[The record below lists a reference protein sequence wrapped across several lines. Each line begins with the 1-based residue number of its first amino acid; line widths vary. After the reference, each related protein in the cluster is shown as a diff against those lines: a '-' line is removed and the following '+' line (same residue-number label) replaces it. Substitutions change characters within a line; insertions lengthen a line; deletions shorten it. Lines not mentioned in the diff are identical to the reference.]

1 MTSKIFID
9 TNILV
14 YALDKADPEK
24 QEIARELLRKTES
37 DRLGVIS
44 TQVLQEYYVIAT
56 RKLKVDP
63 ELTKRIISSL
73 SKLEVVVIGQPI
85 IEKAIDISISNKISF
100 WDALIVSSAIAA
112 RCRIIWTADLSHGQS
127 INKIKIVSP
136 FKLSGGR
143 GC

>member
-14 YALDKADPEK
+14 YALDKAEPEK
-24 QEIARELLRKTES
+24 QEQARELLRKAES

-44 TQVLQEYYVIAT
+44 TQILQEYYVIAI

-63 ELTKRIISSL
+63 ELAKRIISSL
-73 SKLEVVVIGQPI
+73 SKFEVVVISQPI

-112 RCRIIWTADLSHGQS
+112 RCRIIWTEDLNHVQS
-127 INKIKIVSP
+127 INKIKIENP
-136 FKLSGGR
+136 FKLPG
-143 GC
+143 

>member
-14 YALDKADPEK
+14 YALDKAEPEK
-24 QEIARELLRKTES
+24 QEQARELLRKAES

-63 ELTKRIISSL
+63 ELAKRIISSL

-136 FKLSGGR
+136 FKLPGELPG
-143 GC
+143 

>member
-14 YALDKADPEK
+14 YALDKAEPKK
-24 QEIARELLRKTES
+24 QEKARELLRKTES

-44 TQVLQEYYVIAT
+44 TQVLQEYYVVAT
-56 RKLKVDP
+56 QKLKVEP

-73 SKLEVVVIGQPI
+73 SKFEVIIINQPI

-100 WDALIVSSAIAA
+100 WDALIISSAVAA
-112 RCRIIWTADLSHGQS
+112 RCRIIWTEDLNHGQS
-127 INKIKIVSP
+127 INKIKIENP
-136 FKLSGGR
+136 FHLF
-143 GC
+143 

>member
-14 YALDKADPEK
+14 YALDKAEPEK
-24 QEIARELLRKTES
+24 QEKARELLRKTES

-44 TQVLQEYYVIAT
+44 TQVLQEYYVVAT
-56 RKLKVDP
+56 QKLKVEP

-73 SKLEVVVIGQPI
+73 SKFEVVVINQPI

-100 WDALIVSSAIAA
+100 WDALIVSSAEAS
-112 RCRIIWTADLSHGQS
+112 RCRIIWTENLNHSQS
-127 INKIKIVSP
+127 INKIKIESP
-136 FKLSGGR
+136 FRLF
-143 GC
+143 